1 MKSMTLPP
9 VWLIVL
15 LVGLSQL
22 SETVYSPSL
31 PDIARSLQTSDAMV
45 EFTLTIYLF
54 AFGIGTLFWGRLSD
68 SIGRKIGVIA
78 GLVIYVIGCIGCY
91 LSNSI
96 EMLMIARFVQ
106 AFGGSIGSVLAQ
118 AISRDAF
125 HGPQLGKVYSIVGS
139 SLALFP
145 AVGPIIGGMITEFS
159 NWPTIF
165 LFLTACGFIL
175 TIISVFFLPETHHA
189 SQRQR
194 IKLTT
199 LFLKMAK
206 DKKVLIMSMIVG
218 ASNGITFSFFAE
230 GPFYLIEQLGITPI
244 QYGYCFFAIA
254 TTMAIAG
261 FISKKLHTIL
271 SSEAILGYGIKT
283 LLVGSIIFS
292 SFVIFKPLISDL
304 YFVMITIACMMIM
317 MAGVCITLA
326 NSLAMALV
334 DYKSYTGTA
343 SSIFGFLY
351 YCLISLFTLGM
362 GWLHNDRLYPMPL
375 YFLAISIL
383 LIICYQFLLT
393 LAKPTVVQDLI
404 QKN

>member
-1 MKSMTLPP
+1 MKSITLPP

-31 PDIARSLQTSDAMV
+31 PEIAHSLHTSDAMV

-54 AFGIGTLFWGRLSD
+54 AFGIGTLFWGKLSD
-68 SIGRKIGVIA
+68 STGRKTGVIA
-78 GLVIYVIGCIGCY
+78 GLLVYVIGCIGCY
-91 LSNSI
+91 FSNSI
-96 EMLMIARFVQ
+96 EMLMISRFVQ

-118 AISRDAF
+118 AICRDAF

-145 AVGPIIGGMITEFS
+145 AIGPIIGGIITEFS
-159 NWPTIF
+159 SWTIIF
-165 LFLTACGFIL
+165 LFLTGCGLIL
-175 TIISVFFLPETHHA
+175 TIISLFFLPETHHA
-189 SQRQR
+189 SQRQH

-206 DKKVLIMSMIVG
+206 DKKVLIMGVIVA

-254 TTMAIAG
+254 FAMSIAG
-261 FISKKLHTIL
+261 FISKKLHTHL
-271 SSEAILGYGIKT
+271 SSEKILGYGIKT
-283 LLVGSIIFS
+283 ILLGAIIFS
-292 SFVIFKPLISDL
+292 SSLIFKPLLSVLSFI
-304 YFVMITIACMMIM
+304 MMTIICMMIM
-317 MAGVCITLA
+317 LAGVCITVA
-326 NSLAMALV
+326 NALSIALV
-334 DYKSYTGTA
+334 DYKTYTGSA
-343 SSIFGFLY
+343 SSLFGFFY

-362 GWLHNDRLYPMPL
+362 GWLHNDTLYPMPL
-375 YFLAISIL
+375 YFLAIGIIL
-383 LIICYQFLLT
+383 MICYQLLRK
-393 LAKPTVVQDLI
+393 LPVIEK
-404 QKN
+404 

>member
-31 PDIARSLQTSDAMV
+31 PEIARSLQTSDAMV
-45 EFTLTIYLF
+45 EFTLTIYLL
-54 AFGIGTLFWGRLSD
+54 AFGVGTLFWGKLSD
-68 SIGRKIGVIA
+68 TIGRKIGVIA
-78 GLVIYVIGCIGCY
+78 GLLIYIIGCIGCY

-96 EMLMIARFVQ
+96 EMLMLARFVQ

-118 AISRDAF
+118 AICRDAF
-125 HGPQLGKVYSIVGS
+125 HGAQLGKVYSIVGS

-145 AVGPIIGGMITEFS
+145 AIGPIIGGMITEYS
-159 NWPTIF
+159 SWPTIF
-165 LFLTACGFIL
+165 LFLTGCGLIL
-175 TIISVFFLPETHHA
+175 TIISAFCLPETHHA
-189 SQRQR
+189 SQRQH

-206 DKKVLIMSMIVG
+206 DKKIQLMAIIVA

-254 TTMAIAG
+254 FAMSLSG
-261 FISKKLHTIL
+261 YLSKKLQTYL
-271 SSEAILGYGIKT
+271 SSEVILGYGIKT
-283 LLVGSIIFS
+283 ILLGAIIFAVFLGFKSQIS
-292 SFVIFKPLISDL
+292 SSGFVIITLTC
-304 YFVMITIACMMIM
+304 MIIIM
-317 MAGVCITLA
+317 SGICVTLA

-334 DYKSYTGTA
+334 DYKAYTGTA
-343 SSIFGFLY
+343 SSIFGFVY

-362 GWLHNDRLYPMPL
+362 GWLHNDTLYPMPL
-375 YFLAISIL
+375 YFLAIGIIL
-383 LIICYQFLLT
+383 MLSYKLLRSLPLIE
-393 LAKPTVVQDLI
+393 K
-404 QKN
+404 K